1 MIMAAVARAGEVTL
15 PLGMDRRDRL
25 RIGVA
30 GMGRAFMI
38 MVPTLRAHPRIHVVA
53 GADPRDDARARFEAD
68 FAARTYATVDALC
81 ADPDVQAIYV
91 ATPHELHAGHVRT
104 AARAGKHVLVEK
116 PMAITLAQCDAMIA
130 AARDAGIVLMV
141 GHSHSFDAPVLRT
154 RALIDSGRYGGVR
167 MIAALQYTDFL
178 YRPRRPEELDT
189 RSGGGA
195 VFSQGAHHVDV
206 ARLLAGAPVRSV
218 RAATLAWD
226 ATRPTEGGYTAFV
239 TFENGAVASLTYSG
253 YGHFDSDEFCGWIG
267 ELGQSKDPGR
277 HGAMRALLRQA
288 RTPADEEALKHA
300 RGYGAR
306 AADAPPAVGHNHF
319 GLVLVSCDQ
328 ADLRPLADAVMV
340 YGNDMVERLPVDPPV
355 VPRAEVFDEFCDAVA
370 GVRPALHTG
379 EWARATLA
387 VCLAILQSARENREV
402 EVKEK

>member
-1 MIMAAVARAGEVTL
+1 MIMAAVAPGGAATL

-25 RIGVA
+25 RVGVA

-38 MVPTLRAHPRIHVVA
+38 MVPTLRSHPRIHVVA

-68 FAARTYATVDALC
+68 FTARTYATVDALC

-91 ATPHELHAGHVRT
+91 ATPHELHAEHVR
-104 AARAGKHVLVEK
+104 AAAHAGKHVLVEK

-130 AARDAGIVLMV
+130 AAREAGVVLLV
-141 GHSHSFDAPVLRT
+141 GHSHSFDAPILRA

-189 RSGGGA
+189 RAGGGA
-195 VFSQGAHHVDV
+195 VFSQGAHHIDV
-206 ARLLAGAPVRSV
+206 VRLLAGVPVRSV

-226 ATRPTEGGYTAFV
+226 RARPTEGGYTAFV
-239 TFENGAVASLTYSG
+239 SFDNGAVASLTYSG
-253 YGHFDSDEFCGWIG
+253 YGHFDSDEFCGGIG
-267 ELGQSKDPGR
+267 ELGQNQDPGR
-277 HGAMRALLRQA
+277 HGAMRALLRRA

-300 RGYGAR
+300 RGYGPR
-306 AADAPPAVGHNHF
+306 AAEAPPPAAHNHF
-319 GLVLVSCDQ
+319 GLLLISCDQ
-328 ADLRPLADAVMV
+328 ADLRPLPDAVMV
-340 YGNDMVERLPVDPPV
+340 YGNDTVERLPIDPPE
-355 VPRAEVFDEFCDAVA
+355 VPRAEVFDELCDAVA
-370 GVRPALHTG
+370 GLRPALHTG

-387 VCLAILQSARENREV
+387 VCLAILESARENREV
-402 EVKEK
+402 VVKEN